1 MSITITTGSTLSVAK
16 TYGPSIAFSTIT
28 HASDAVITTSSAHSV
43 AVGEYVEVL
52 SGWGRLNNRI
62 ARAKTGTTGSTLV
75 LENINTTD
83 TTKYPAGTGGGSIRR
98 IAASSWTQLTQVKS
112 ISASG
117 GTQNFADVTDISDVV
132 EKKIPTTRAA
142 IDVTIETYDDPSLA
156 WYADVVAAD
165 ESRTP
170 YGFLLAPAN
179 GKPVVA
185 NAYWS
190 LLRVPTMDQNQ
201 AMMTQIS
208 LSYAA
213 EPVRYYS

>member
-1 MSITITTGSTLSVAK
+1 MSITLTTGSTLSVAK
-16 TYGPSIAFSTIT
+16 TYGASIAFSTIT
-28 HASDAVITTSSAHSV
+28 NAADAVVTTASPHSI

-62 ARAKTGTTGSTLV
+62 VRAKTGTTGSTLV

-83 TTKYPAGTGGGSIRR
+83 TSKYPAGTGAGSVRR
-98 IAASSWTQLTQVKS
+98 ISAWTQLTQVKS

-132 EKKIPTTRAA
+132 EKKVPTTRAA
-142 IDVTIETYDDPSLA
+142 IDVTIETYDDPSLS
-156 WYADVVAAD
+156 WYADVVTAD
-165 ESRTP
+165 ESRSP
-170 YGFLLAPAN
+170 YGFLLVPAN
-179 GKPVVA
+179 GKPMVA

-190 LLRVPTMDQNQ
+190 LLRVPTMAQNE
-201 AMMTQIS
+201 AMMSQIN
-208 LSYAA
+208 LSYAS